1 MKCLETSTMKVLTAV
16 QMREVDRLAVE
27 VYGIQL
33 VQMMEQAG
41 RALAELA
48 RRLLGGTVE
57 GRRVIV
63 AAGKGNN
70 GGGGLAAARMLA
82 NWGAHVAV
90 IVEKANLLAGVPA
103 LQHHAARMAGAAVSE
118 GRAAF
123 DLVCQD
129 DGDLIVDALIGYGLK
144 GAPRGWTGEMITQMN
159 RSGTNVLSLDI
170 PSGLDA
176 TSGEC
181 ILPCVRAAATL
192 TLALPK
198 TGLLTS
204 AGRAA
209 AGALY
214 LADIGIP
221 PILYRELGMTVG
233 PIFSRESI
241 MPIGLQRDDS
251 PRGQ

>member
-1 MKCLETSTMKVLTAV
+1 MSIPAVTAD

-27 VYGIQL
+27 VYAIHL
-33 VQMMEQAG
+33 IQMMEQAG

-48 RRLLGGTVE
+48 RRLLGGTAE

-63 AAGKGNN
+63 AVGKGNN

-82 NWGAHVAV
+82 NWGARVAV
-90 IVEKANLLAGVPA
+90 LVEKADLLTGAPA
-103 LQHHAARMAGAAVSE
+103 LQHRAARLAGAAE
-118 GRAAF
+118 LEERAAF
-123 DLVCQD
+123 DFVSRGG
-129 DGDLIVDALIGYGLK
+129 GDLIVDALIGYGLR

-159 RSGTNVLSLDI
+159 GSGTAVLSLDV

-181 ILPCVRAAATL
+181 FLPCVHAAATL

-221 PILYRELGMTVG
+221 PGLYGELGLTVG
-233 PIFSRESI
+233 HIFARESI
-241 MPIGLQRDDS
+241 VVIDTQRVTS

>member
-1 MKCLETSTMKVLTAV
+1 MFIPAVPAVTAD

-33 VQMMEQAG
+33 VQMMELAG

-48 RRLLGGTVE
+48 RRLLGGTAE

-82 NWGAHVAV
+82 NWGTRVALL
-90 IVEKANLLAGVPA
+90 VEKADLLAGVPA
-103 LQHHAARMAGAAVSE
+103 LQHRAARMAGGAALE

-123 DLVCQD
+123 DLVHQGG
-129 DGDLIVDALIGYGLK
+129 GDLIVDALIGYGLK

-159 RSGTNVLSLDI
+159 RAGTDVLSLDV

-198 TGLLTS
+198 TGLLTP
-204 AGRAA
+204 AGRSA

-221 PILYRELGMTVG
+221 PVLYGEIGLTVG

>member
-1 MKCLETSTMKVLTAV
+1 MSIPAVPAVTAD

-48 RRLLGGTVE
+48 RRLLGGTAE
-57 GRRVIV
+57 GRCVIV

-82 NWGAHVAV
+82 NWGSRVALL
-90 IVEKANLLAGVPA
+90 VEKADLLAGVPA
-103 LQHHAARMAGAAVSE
+103 LQHRAARMAGGAALE

-123 DLVCQD
+123 DLVHQGG
-129 DGDLIVDALIGYGLK
+129 GDLIVDALIGYGLK

-159 RSGTNVLSLDI
+159 RAGTDVLSLDV

-176 TSGEC
+176 TSREC

-198 TGLLTS
+198 TGLLTP
-204 AGRAA
+204 AGRSA

-221 PILYRELGMTVG
+221 PVLYGEIGLTVG